1 MFSNGER
8 TVTEALAYRAGAR
21 EAAVEETAL
30 MAKLDAA
37 RQKLAAPFAPERI
50 DLIAGVAEALLGPR
64 RTIASGPAAHFAFWT
79 RRAAL
84 MKLAQGFAARVPR
97 HTLARPRGLVF
108 HLPPQNVETVFLYSW
123 ALAYLAGNANIVRLP
138 QAISAAMR
146 AIVDLFLEKLE
157 AQGDESQAFVH
168 YPSQSDLGAKIS
180 ALSDARV
187 VWGGDAKVALFAPL
201 PLRNGGKSIWFGD
214 RFSFSTV
221 NGAALDKLDEPALR
235 ALAKKLHNDVFVFD
249 QMACSSPHALYVVG
263 EAAAH
268 SAATRRLLDASA
280 LEWTMDDPGSYVG
293 HAIGKMTA
301 AFYAAGTGRAS
312 SVNWRDTHLTSIV
325 ASAPERQELRVG
337 GGFLSVVFVHSL
349 GEVASFI
356 KESDQTITYFGW
368 ERGEIEAV
376 AASRTGPGVS
386 RWAPIGAALDF
397 DFVWDGYDIPFE
409 LTRLIRI
416 S

>member
-1 MFSNGER
+1 M
-8 TVTEALAYRAGAR
+8 TEVLAYSASAH
-21 EAAVEETAL
+21 ETQTDEQAL
-30 MAKLDAA
+30 LAQLDAA
-37 RQKLAAPFAPERI
+37 RGQLAAPFAPERV
-50 DLIAGVAEALLGPR
+50 DLVAGVAEALLGSR
-64 RTIASGPAAHFAFWT
+64 QSAASGPAAHFAFWT

-84 MKLAQGFAARVPR
+84 AKLAASFAARVPQ

-138 QAISAAMR
+138 QEISARMR
-146 AIVDLFLEKLE
+146 AIVDLFLDRLA
-157 AQGDESQAFVH
+157 AQGDTSQLFLH
-168 YPSQSDLGAKIS
+168 YPSQGDLGEKIS
-180 ALSDARV
+180 ARSDARV

-221 NGAALDKLDEPALR
+221 NGAALDKLDEGALR

-249 QMACSSPHALYVVG
+249 QMACSSPHVLYVVG

-268 SAATRRLLDASA
+268 SAGVRRLLDASA
-280 LEWTMDDPGSYVG
+280 LEWTMDDPAGRVG
-293 HAIGKMTA
+293 HAIGKITA

-312 SVNWRDTHLTSIV
+312 SVNWRNTNLTSFV
-325 ASAPERQELRVG
+325 ASAPERQDLRVG
-337 GGFLSVVFVHSL
+337 GGFLGVVFVRSL
-349 GEVASFI
+349 DEVASFI
-356 KESDQTITYFGW
+356 RESDQTITYFGW

-386 RWAPIGAALDF
+386 RWAPIGTALDF
-397 DFVWDGYDIPFE
+397 DFIWDGYDIPFE

>member
-1 MFSNGER
+1 MTDVLSY
-8 TVTEALAYRAGAR
+8 LAGAR
-21 EAAVEETAL
+21 EAAIDETAL

-37 RQKLAAPFAPERI
+37 RRRLAAPFAPERI
-50 DLIAGVAEALLGPR
+50 DLIASVAEALLGPR
-64 RTIASGPAAHFAFWT
+64 RATASGPAAHFAFWT

-84 MKLAQGFAARVPR
+84 MKLAQSFAARVPQ

-138 QAISAAMR
+138 QAVSARMR
-146 AIVDLFLEKLE
+146 AIVDLFLERL
-157 AQGDESQAFVH
+157 AAAGDCSQLFVH
-168 YPSQSDLGAKIS
+168 YPSQGDLGAKIS
-180 ALSDARV
+180 ALSDARI

-214 RFSFSTV
+214 RFSFSTI
-221 NGAALDKLDEPALR
+221 NGAALEKLDEPALR

-249 QMACSSPHALYVVG
+249 QMACSSPHALYIVG

-268 SAATRRLLDASA
+268 STAVKRLLDASA
-280 LEWTMDDPGSYVG
+280 LEWTMDDPSARVG

-312 SVNWRDTHLTSIV
+312 AVNWRDTNLTSVV
-325 ASAPERQELRVG
+325 ASAPERQDLRVG
-337 GGFLSVVFVHSL
+337 GGFLSVVFVRSL
-349 GEVASFI
+349 EEVASFI
-356 KESDQTITYFGW
+356 RESDQTITYFGW

-386 RWAPIGAALDF
+386 RWAPIGTALDF
-397 DFVWDGYDIPFE
+397 DFIWDGYDIPFE
-409 LTRLIRI
+409 LTRLVRV